1 VAFIRNRLKGSL
13 CALALTAL
21 SAAAP
26 FSAQAQSRAPARPN
40 ILLILSD
47 DNSFQHSACSGDAN
61 VTRLGLTPN
70 LNAFAA
76 QGACFDRAYSTAP
89 QCAPSRSS
97 IFAGRNP
104 VDIGVSRF
112 GQPSRPDVPFFSDI
126 LRKAGYWVGLEGRNH
141 HLAGRNGAPAH
152 FRAALAEG
160 NMSQIR
166 ARFDHVSTF
175 NTKDRK
181 PSTLGETVAAT
192 LDEAPK
198 GKPFF
203 LYFGFNQTHRP
214 FVSDHSDI
222 DASKLVVPPDWPDT
236 PEVRED
242 YANYLSD
249 LREMDKGFGDIMEM
263 LKARGVA
270 DNTIVVFMGDNGDS
284 LYRGKGT
291 LAERGSHV
299 PLIVRWPG
307 VARPGSH
314 NDALVSGVDLAPT
327 FLEAAGL
334 KPDPKMSGASLT
346 PLLRGQASNGR
357 DYMVTERGWHPGPLT
372 LSEGVDYA
380 RAITG
385 VRYKLIYNAQPYQP
399 YSPVDQGGRYLG
411 GTSASGEDSS
421 TVTAARWRTDEERA
435 SPPWRSVIE
444 AHRAGQLS
452 PPQERIY
459 FIRPR
464 SIFEL
469 YDLKTDPFELT
480 NLAGRPELAAIETG
494 LREQLDRW
502 MILNSDFLPL
512 ASDAYLET
520 PEPLR

>member
-1 VAFIRNRLKGSL
+1 MHHGADQSRLGPGQ
-13 CALALTAL
+13 
-21 SAAAP
+21 AAGP
-26 FSAQAQSRAPARPN
+26 GFSAQAQSRAPARPN

-291 LAERGSHV
+291 LYERGKPRAADRALARRRV
-299 PLIVRWPG
+299 DPVRATTPWSAAWTWP
-307 VARPGSH
+307 RPSC
-314 NDALVSGVDLAPT
+314 
-327 FLEAAGL
+327 EAAGL
-334 KPDPKMSGASLT
+334 KPDPKMSGVDLA
-346 PLLRGQASNGR
+346 PVLRRRKPTTGR
-357 DYMVTERGWHPGPLT
+357 NYRGHRARLAPGRAERVRRGWTTPAP
-372 LSEGVDYA
+372 
-380 RAITG
+380 
-385 VRYKLIYNAQPYQP
+385 
-399 YSPVDQGGRYLG
+399 
-411 GTSASGEDSS
+411 
-421 TVTAARWRTDEERA
+421 
-435 SPPWRSVIE
+435 SPPS
-444 AHRAGQLS
+444 ATS
-452 PPQERIY
+452 
-459 FIRPR
+459 
-464 SIFEL
+464 
-469 YDLKTDPFELT
+469 
-480 NLAGRPELAAIETG
+480 
-494 LREQLDRW
+494 
-502 MILNSDFLPL
+502 
-512 ASDAYLET
+512 
-520 PEPLR
+520 